1 MYLIK
6 SLCSSFEYP
15 CPCIMR
21 ICLINV
27 DFPDSPVPSSSSLS
41 SRLCCCFCFL
51 INRVMARSTARRFF
65 SSSEMQQFHESNSA
79 ILKCSSQAF
88 THCPRHNHK
97 NNYTP
102 IPPYTFHH
110 SRDFSVLKGR
120 KWSNRGDYKDEQFVT
135 FEKDVL
141 DNF

>member
-41 SRLCCCFCFL
+41 SRLCCCFCFR
-51 INRVMARSTARRFF
+51 ISRVIARSTARRFF

-79 ILKCSSQAF
+79 ILLIDNSSQAF
-88 THCPRHNHK
+88 THLRLLRTNQLFYQPRK
-97 NNYTP
+97 
-102 IPPYTFHH
+102 IFVFFQH
-110 SRDFSVLKGR
+110 SRDFSALK
-120 KWSNRGDYKDEQFVT
+120 KKT
-135 FEKDVL
+135 
-141 DNF
+141 